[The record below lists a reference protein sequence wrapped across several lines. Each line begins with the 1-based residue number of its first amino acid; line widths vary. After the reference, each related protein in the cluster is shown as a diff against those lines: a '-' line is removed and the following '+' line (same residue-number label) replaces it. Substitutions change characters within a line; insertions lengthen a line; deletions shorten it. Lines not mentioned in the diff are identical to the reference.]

1 MRLIIKKVIFLKII
15 YIFMFV
21 YHKEYILE
29 KPDIFLWRKIRGQI
43 PIKVVYEDSIMST
56 KIKIG
61 QP

>member
-1 MRLIIKKVIFLKII
+1 
-15 YIFMFV
+15 MFV

-29 KPDIFLWRKIRGQI
+29 KPDLFLWRKIRGQI